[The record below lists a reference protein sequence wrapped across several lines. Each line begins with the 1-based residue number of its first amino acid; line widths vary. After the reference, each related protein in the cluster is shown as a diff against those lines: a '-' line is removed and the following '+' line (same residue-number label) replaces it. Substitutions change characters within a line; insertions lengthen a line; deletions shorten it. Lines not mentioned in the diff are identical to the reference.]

1 MSVMSEVPQ
10 HVKVLHSNFLIFCT
24 KQQSAESL
32 ISDIERKSA
41 SAAGFA
47 LRVYL
52 MSEDT
57 RKSAMKNKKV
67 QPAGGITSCRLH
79 FWD

>member
-1 MSVMSEVPQ
+1 MLRMSVMSEVPR

-32 ISDIERKSA
+32 ISDMGRKSA
-41 SAAGFA
+41 SEAGFA

-57 RKSAMKNKKV
+57 RLYS
-67 QPAGGITSCRLH
+67 R
-79 FWD
+79 